1 MLNLF
6 ALPVPVTR
14 RFISMHRKKI
24 ETLCHTRGKKLYK
37 RQEGKEHEH
46 DPPPGEKMNNPFQE
60 VPADGHEETG
70 LIRRCLSGDPTALE
84 ALVLEHQAWIY
95 NIAVRMVMDPFM
107 AEDITQE
114 VLIRIIT
121 RLSTFDPGKAAFRT
135 WAYRIVVNHII
146 NAGKSRKEVLVSD
159 LAKDKGFEEYAAH
172 IPDRRQPHAC
182 PAPIAEEAKVTCVN
196 CILLSLNRRERMVF
210 ILGVIF
216 GVGHA
221 VGGEICGVS
230 RDNYRKILSRGR
242 SKVFTFFRENC
253 GLISE
258 DNPCRC
264 EYHVKPMLALKLMDP
279 ADLLADKD
287 SLGTVKEVISG
298 AVRGIEES
306 YEEFVALFRDQPFLK
321 SPDMVSW
328 LKDLVERKEIK
339 AIMHM
344 H

>member
-1 MLNLF
+1 
-6 ALPVPVTR
+6 
-14 RFISMHRKKI
+14 
-24 ETLCHTRGKKLYK
+24 LYK

-46 DPPPGEKMNNPFQE
+46 DPPLGVKMKNPFRE
-60 VPADGHEETG
+60 VPSDGLEELV
-70 LIRRCLSGDPTALE
+70 LIRRCLSGDPAALE
-84 ALVLEHQAWIY
+84 ILVLEHQAWIY
-95 NIAVRMVMDPFM
+95 NIAARMVMDPFM

-121 RLSTFDPGKAAFRT
+121 RLSTFDPGKASFRT

-146 NAGKSRKEVLVSD
+146 NTGRSRKEVLVGD
-159 LAKDKGFEEYAAH
+159 LVKDKGFEEYAAH
-172 IPDRRQPHAC
+172 IPDRRQPQTY
-182 PAPIAEEAKVTCVN
+182 PATIAEEAKVTCVN

-221 VGGEICGVS
+221 VGSEIFGIS

-242 SKVFTFFRENC
+242 RKVFAFFREKC

-279 ADLLADKD
+279 ADLLANKE
-287 SLGTVKEVISG
+287 SLGTVKEIISD

-306 YEEFVALFRDQPFLK
+306 YEEFISLFRDQPFLK
-321 SPDMVSW
+321 SPDIVSW

-339 AIMHM
+339 AIMHI

>member
-1 MLNLF
+1 MN
-6 ALPVPVTR
+6 T
-14 RFISMHRKKI
+14 IHI
-24 ETLCHTRGKKLYK
+24 RG
-37 RQEGKEHEH
+37 G
-46 DPPPGEKMNNPFQE
+46 KMNNPFQE
-60 VPADGHEETG
+60 VPADGHEEAA
-70 LIRRCLSGDPTALE
+70 LINRCLSGEPAALE
-84 ALVLEHQAWIY
+84 SLVLRHQAWIY

-159 LAKDKGFEEYAAH
+159 LSKDKGFEEYAAH
-172 IPDRRQPHAC
+172 IPDRRPAQAC
-182 PAPIAEEAKVTCVN
+182 TGPVTEEARITCVN

-221 VGGEICGVS
+221 VGSEICGVS
-230 RDNYRKILSRGR
+230 RVNYRKILSRGR
-242 SKVFTFFRENC
+242 TKVFDFFRKNC

-264 EYHVKPMLALKLMDP
+264 EYHVKPMLALKLIDP
-279 ADLLADKD
+279 ADLMTEKENV
-287 SLGTVKEVISG
+287 GTVREVISG

-306 YEEFVALFRDQPFLK
+306 YEEYVALFRDQPFLK
-321 SPDMVSW
+321 APDMVSW

-339 AIMHM
+339 AIMHL